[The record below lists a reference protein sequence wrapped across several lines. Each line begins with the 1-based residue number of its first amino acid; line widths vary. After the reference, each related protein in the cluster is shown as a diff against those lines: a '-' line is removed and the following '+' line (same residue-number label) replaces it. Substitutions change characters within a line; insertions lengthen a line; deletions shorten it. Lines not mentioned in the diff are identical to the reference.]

1 MARAIADAGDNN
13 MLKADLV
20 EAMEA
25 TASAGGHFQGLHIED
40 DRRPDAS
47 QYRKSAKQPF
57 VIGQFSFAPSI
68 QVSAVTSA
76 VWSLSSSL
84 HRRYSAETGDCLQVW
99 QGGLRQARRPCVT

>member
-1 MARAIADAGDNN
+1 MPRAIADAGDNN

-57 VIGQFSFAPSI
+57 VIGQFPFAPPV
-68 QVSAVTSA
+68 QVRFCSAVIIIIILKKVQS
-76 VWSLSSSL
+76 
-84 HRRYSAETGDCLQVW
+84 
-99 QGGLRQARRPCVT
+99 